1 MPYNHGIAV
10 AEKATSITAPIE
22 GTAGLQVIVGTAPI
36 YQLSDPSAAVNKP
49 IIAYSY
55 AEAVEQLGY
64 SDDWA
69 SYTLCQSIY
78 ACFKVFNVAPIIFI
92 NVLDPSDSDHV
103 TTFAS
108 ASVTVTSHQAKLA
121 NKGVLTGSLVV
132 EDGDNHALT
141 LGTDYEVTYDDEGYA
156 TITLIS
162 TSTYYSA
169 ATLSVSGSYLK
180 PTGVTAADIV
190 GGYDS
195 TTGKYTG
202 LGCVDQVY
210 PMFNMTP
217 GLLLAPG
224 WSHNATVA
232 AALVAKTEGIN
243 GSFKAMAII
252 DLDST
257 TYKVYSN
264 ISAAKNAIGV
274 TSENAI
280 LVWPKVTVGELIF
293 FMSAMMGAL
302 IVYTDAQNDDVPY
315 MSPSNKA
322 FRITGLVDGAGAE
335 VTIDQMQANM
345 VNSFGIVTAINV
357 NGWKSWGNNTAIY
370 PSSTDPKDRW
380 IACRRFFSWWGNSFI
395 LTYFQKVD
403 NPANF
408 RLIQSIVDS
417 ENIRGN
423 SYVAQG
429 KVAYAHITFNEDENP
444 ITDILNG
451 EIKFHMYLAP
461 YVPAEYI
468 ENTLEFDTNALKEA
482 LNGGE

>member
-10 AEKATSITAPIE
+10 REEATAITAPIE
-22 GTAGLQVIVGTAPI
+22 GTAGLQVIVGTAPV
-36 YQLSDPSAAVNKP
+36 YQLSNPSAAVNKP

-64 SDDWA
+64 SDDWE
-69 SYTLCQSIY
+69 SFTLCQSIY
-78 ACFKVFNVAPIIFI
+78 ACFKVFNVSPIILI
-92 NVLDPSDSDHV
+92 NVLDPSDADHIAA
-103 TTFAS
+103 FS
-108 ASVTVTSHQAKLA
+108 MASVDVASHKVKFTSKYVLA
-121 NKGVLTGSLVV
+121 GSLTVK
-132 EDGDNHALT
+132 DGDEHNLAA
-141 LGTDYEVTYDDEGYA
+141 GTDYEITYDDEGYG
-156 TITLIS
+156 TLTLIS
-162 TSTYYSA
+162 TSTYYN
-169 ATLSVSGSYLK
+169 ATTLTIGGSKLN
-180 PTGVTAADIV
+180 PAGVTASDVI
-190 GGYDS
+190 GGYNAS
-195 TTGKYTG
+195 TGAYTG
-202 LGCVDQVY
+202 LGCVDQIY
-210 PMFNMTP
+210 PKFNMTP

-224 WSHNATVA
+224 YSHDATVA
-232 AALVAKTEGIN
+232 AALVAATENIN
-243 GSFKAMAII
+243 GSFKAMTII
-252 DLDST
+252 DLNST
-257 TYKVYSN
+257 TYKTYSS
-264 ISAAKNAIGV
+264 ISDAKTAIGV
-274 TSENAI
+274 TSPNAV
-280 LVWPKVTVGELIF
+280 LVWPKVVVGSLTF

-302 IVYTDAQNDDVPY
+302 IAYTDANNDDVPY
-315 MSPSNKA
+315 MSPSNKD

-335 VTIDQMQANM
+335 VTIDQQQANM
-345 VNSFGIVTAINV
+345 VNSFGVVTAINV
-357 NGWKSWGNNTAIY
+357 KGWKSWGNNTAVY

-429 KVAYAHITFNEDENP
+429 KVAAAYITFNEDENP

-468 ENTLEFDTNALKEA
+468 ENTLEFDTNALETA

>member
-10 AEKATSITAPIE
+10 AEEATAITAPIE

-36 YQLSDPSAAVNKP
+36 YQLSDPSTAVNKP

-64 SDDWA
+64 SDDWENF
-69 SYTLCQSIY
+69 SLCQSIY
-78 ACFKVFNVAPIIFI
+78 ACFKVFNVSPIILV
-92 NVLDPSDSDHV
+92 NVLDPSDADHIDAFSMAGADV
-103 TTFAS
+103 VSHKVKFAS
-108 ASVTVTSHQAKLA
+108 KYVLA
-121 NKGVLTGSLVV
+121 GSLSVKDA
-132 EDGDNHALT
+132 EENTLT
-141 LGTDYEVTYDDEGYA
+141 EGTDYDVTYDDEGYG
-156 TITLIS
+156 TLTLIS
-162 TSTYYSA
+162 TSTYYN
-169 ATLSVSGSYLK
+169 ATTLTIGGSKLN
-180 PTGVTAADIV
+180 PAGVTASDII
-190 GGYDS
+190 GGYDA
-195 TTGKYTG
+195 TTGAYTG

-210 PMFNMTP
+210 PKFNMTP

-224 WSHNATVA
+224 YSHDATVA
-232 AALVAKTEGIN
+232 AALVAATENIN
-243 GSFKAMAII
+243 GSFKAMAVI
-252 DLDST
+252 DLNST
-257 TYKVYSN
+257 TYKTYSS
-264 ISAAKNAIGV
+264 ISDAKSAIGV
-274 TSENAI
+274 TSPNAI
-280 LVWPKVTVGELIF
+280 LVWPKVVVGSLTF

-302 IVYTDAQNDDVPY
+302 IAYTDASNDDVPY
-315 MSPSNKA
+315 MSPSNKD
-322 FRITGLVDGAGAE
+322 FRITGLVDGTGAE
-335 VTIDQMQANM
+335 VTIDQQQANM
-345 VNSFGIVTAINV
+345 VNSFGVVTAINIK
-357 NGWKSWGNNTAIY
+357 GWKSWGNNTSVY

-380 IACRRFFSWWGNSFI
+380 IPCRRFFSWWGNSFI

-429 KVAYAHITFNEDENP
+429 KVAAAYITFNENENP

-451 EIKFHMYLAP
+451 EIKFHMFLAP

-468 ENTLEFDTNALKEA
+468 ENTLEFDTNALETA

>member
-10 AEKATSITAPIE
+10 REEATAITAPIE

-36 YQLSDPSAAVNKP
+36 YQLSDPSAVVNKP
-49 IIAYSY
+49 IVAYSY

-64 SDDWA
+64 SDDWE
-69 SYTLCQSIY
+69 SFTLCQSIY
-78 ACFKVFNVAPIIFI
+78 ACFKVFNVAPIILI
-92 NVLDPSDSDHV
+92 NVLDPSDADHIAA
-103 TTFAS
+103 FSMAS
-108 ASVTVTSHQAKLA
+108 ADVASHKVKFTSKYVLA
-121 NKGVLTGSLVV
+121 GSLTVKDA
-132 EDGDNHALT
+132 EEHTLT
-141 LGTDYEVTYDDEGYA
+141 AGTDYDVTYDDEGYG
-156 TITLIS
+156 TLTLIS
-162 TSTYYSA
+162 TSTYYN
-169 ATLSVSGSYLK
+169 ATTLTIGGSKLN
-180 PTGVTAADIV
+180 PAGVTASDVI
-190 GGYDS
+190 GGYNAS
-195 TTGKYTG
+195 TGAYTG
-202 LGCVDQVY
+202 LGCVDQIY
-210 PMFNMTP
+210 PKFNMTP

-224 WSHNATVA
+224 YSHDATVA
-232 AALVAKTEGIN
+232 AALVAATENIN

-252 DLDST
+252 DLNST
-257 TYKVYSN
+257 AYKTYSS
-264 ISAAKNAIGV
+264 ISDAKSAIGV
-274 TSENAI
+274 TSPNAV
-280 LVWPKVTVGELIF
+280 LVWPKVVVGSLTF

-302 IVYTDAQNDDVPY
+302 IAYTDAENDDVPY
-315 MSPSNKA
+315 MSPSNKD

-335 VTIDQMQANM
+335 VTIDQQQANM
-345 VNSFGIVTAINV
+345 VNSFGVVTAINV
-357 NGWKSWGNNTAIY
+357 KGWKSWGNNTAVY
-370 PSSTDPKDRW
+370 PSSSDPKDRW

-423 SYVAQG
+423 SYVAQD
-429 KVAYAHITFNEDENP
+429 KVAAAYITFNEDENP

-468 ENTLEFDTNALKEA
+468 ENTLEFDTNALKNA

>member
-10 AEKATSITAPIE
+10 REEATAITAPIE

-36 YQLSDPSAAVNKP
+36 YQLSDPSAVVNKP

-64 SDDWA
+64 SDDWE
-69 SYTLCQSIY
+69 SFTLCQSIY
-78 ACFKVFNVAPIIFI
+78 ACFKVFNVSPIILI
-92 NVLDPSDSDHV
+92 NVLDPSDADHIAA
-103 TTFAS
+103 FSMAS
-108 ASVTVTSHQAKLA
+108 ADVASHKVKFTSKYVLA
-121 NKGVLTGSLVV
+121 GSLTVKDA
-132 EDGDNHALT
+132 EEHTLT
-141 LGTDYEVTYDDEGYA
+141 EGTDYDVTYDDEGYG
-156 TITLIS
+156 TLTLIS
-162 TSTYYSA
+162 TSTYYN
-169 ATLSVSGSYLK
+169 ATTLTIGGSKLN
-180 PTGVTAADIV
+180 PAGVTASDVI
-190 GGYDS
+190 GGYNAS
-195 TTGKYTG
+195 TGAYTG
-202 LGCVDQVY
+202 LGCVDQIY
-210 PMFNMTP
+210 PKFNMTP

-224 WSHNATVA
+224 YSHDATVA
-232 AALVAKTEGIN
+232 AALVAATENIN
-243 GSFKAMAII
+243 GSFKAMAIV
-252 DLDST
+252 DL
-257 TYKVYSN
+257 N
-264 ISAAKNAIGV
+264 SAAYKTYSSISDAKTAIGV
-274 TSENAI
+274 TSPNAV
-280 LVWPKVTVGELIF
+280 LVWPKVVVGSLTF

-302 IVYTDAQNDDVPY
+302 IAYTDANNDDVPY
-315 MSPSNKA
+315 MSPSNKD

-335 VTIDQMQANM
+335 VTIDQQQANM
-345 VNSFGIVTAINV
+345 VNSFGVVTAINV
-357 NGWKSWGNNTAIY
+357 KGWKSWGNNTAVY

-395 LTYFQKVD
+395 LAYFQKVD

-429 KVAYAHITFNEDENP
+429 KVAAAYITFNEDENP

-468 ENTLEFDTNALKEA
+468 ENTLEFDTNALETA